1 MMQGPWASYML
12 PVRVEGCS
20 KMGRVPG
27 VARSSEVGLELENR
41 YITYGWQHIKI
52 WATHRA
58 IVALALF
65 RLGEYTMQGLA
76 WAIEVIVQRV
86 MLCEAGK
93 AESKHQSQICC
104 FQERERPVCS
114 TYLIPKLGKGR

>member
-1 MMQGPWASYML
+1 MTGIYPAPILDKAGETQVNNISI
-12 PVRVEGCS
+12 VIR
-20 KMGRVPG
+20 R
-27 VARSSEVGLELENR
+27 NN
-41 YITYGWQHIKI
+41 GWQHIKI
-52 WATHRA
+52 WATRRS

-65 RLGEYTMQGLA
+65 QLGEYTMQGLA
-76 WAIEVIVQRV
+76 WAIDVIVQQV

-114 TYLIPKLGKGR
+114 T